1 MYTKWYFSNSNSLKN
16 EFTEAEIRK
25 EINKITKDSNR
36 SKEIFYI
43 LKEKNIIKYIGI
55 NENEEDL
62 YEKTNDFN
70 LYELD
75 KEIIEIINKIFENNK
90 FIKEC
95 VKTNINSKQ
104 KLKTNFMMSFV
115 KFGELLKKMSYIQL
129 II

>member
-1 MYTKWYFSNSNSLKN
+1 MKAVVSNFEGDFIKCIQNDILSNSNSLKN
-16 EFTEAEIRK
+16 EFTETEIRK

-95 VKTNINSKQ
+95 VKTNINSK
-104 KLKTNFMMSFV
+104 
-115 KFGELLKKMSYIQL
+115 
-129 II
+129 